1 MLSINFSLSIK
12 TYRRRGRTQCICQSP
27 ITQTSHKDERL
38 NYHAL
43 APSLL
48 QAHTHTD
55 THTPSLK
62 HLNEEDSRRKLIL
75 FACNLQTFSEESF
88 PYFMYSYGL
97 GRAQ

>member
-48 QAHTHTD
+48 QAHTHTHTITQAFKRRRLATQ
-55 THTPSLK
+55 THPICMQFTNIFGRKFSL
-62 HLNEEDSRRKLIL
+62 L
-75 FACNLQTFSEESF
+75 
-88 PYFMYSYGL
+88 YV
-97 GRAQ
+97 